1 MKDGYIRV
9 AAGSFETSI
18 ANVKNNSENICNL
31 INEAYHNDARV
42 LVLPELC
49 LTGYTCEDLFNQD
62 RLLNE
67 AKQQLQTIITATNN
81 KDLITIVGLPYQH
94 LNSLYNVAA
103 VIHQGALLALVP
115 KTHIPNY
122 QEFYEA
128 RRFEQAPKE
137 NTLTN
142 FNGQKIP
149 FGTHYVFASTTN
161 SDFKFGVE
169 ICEDLWLPDAP
180 STKLALNGANLIL
193 NPSASNE
200 ITTKSD
206 YRRLLVSSQS
216 ARLVCGYVYCN
227 AGNGESTTD
236 VVFSGHHI
244 ISENG
249 TMIKE
254 SRGFDSELIYGDLDL
269 KKLSSERRK
278 MTTFKSYHNYEIIY
292 FDSTNIDLNT
302 TYYYDPHPF
311 VPSNR
316 DLRAKRCK
324 EVFDIQTRG
333 LMQRLKAT
341 GIKKVVIGISGGL
354 DSTLALLVCTMAF
367 KKLNYDT
374 KDIIAITM
382 PCFGTTSR
390 TKNNALGLMEELAVT
405 SIEVDIT
412 ESVRIQ
418 FRDIEQDEN
427 IHDVTYENV
436 QARTRTEILMNKANQ
451 VGGLVIGTGDLSEVA
466 LGWSTYNGDHMSM
479 YAVNVSVP
487 KTLVR
492 YLVDYVASLY
502 HGEKL
507 ETILKDILDT
517 PVSPELLPQENDQIV
532 QKTEDIVGP
541 YELHDFFIYHMVRF
555 GDEPRKLYRKT
566 KLAFKDKYDKETIKK
581 WLTKFYWR
589 FFSQQFKRSCIPDGP
604 KVGSVSLSPRGDWRM
619 PSDANVSN
627 WIDEI
632 EKYNKKVLY
641 LKSIQNLFY

>member
-278 MTTFKSYHNYEIIY
+278 MTTFKSYHNYETIY

-632 EKYNKKVLY
+632 VK
-641 LKSIQNLFY
+641 I

>member
-278 MTTFKSYHNYEIIY
+278 MTTFKSYHNYETIY

-532 QKTEDIVGP
+532 QKTEDMIGP

-632 EKYNKKVLY
+632 EK
-641 LKSIQNLFY
+641 I

>member
-81 KDLITIVGLPYQH
+81 KDLIVGLPYQH

-278 MTTFKSYHNYEIIY
+278 MTTFKSYHNYETIY

-632 EKYNKKVLY
+632 EK
-641 LKSIQNLFY
+641 I

>member
-67 AKQQLQTIITATNN
+67 AKQQLQTIITTTNN

-278 MTTFKSYHNYEIIY
+278 MTTFKSYHNYETIY

-507 ETILKDILDT
+507 ETIIKDILDT

-632 EKYNKKVLY
+632 EK
-641 LKSIQNLFY
+641 I

>member
-200 ITTKSD
+200 ITTKND

-227 AGNGESTTD
+227 SGNGESTTD

-254 SRGFDSELIYGDLDL
+254 SRGFDSELIYGDFDL

-278 MTTFKSYHNYEIIY
+278 MTTFKSYHNYETIY

-566 KLAFKDKYDKETIKK
+566 KLAFKDKYDKKTIKK

-632 EKYNKKVLY
+632 EK
-641 LKSIQNLFY
+641 I

>member
-278 MTTFKSYHNYEIIY
+278 ITTFKSYHNYETIY

-492 YLVDYVASLY
+492 YLVDYIASLY

-566 KLAFKDKYDKETIKK
+566 KLAFKDKYDKKTIKK

-632 EKYNKKVLY
+632 EK
-641 LKSIQNLFY
+641 I